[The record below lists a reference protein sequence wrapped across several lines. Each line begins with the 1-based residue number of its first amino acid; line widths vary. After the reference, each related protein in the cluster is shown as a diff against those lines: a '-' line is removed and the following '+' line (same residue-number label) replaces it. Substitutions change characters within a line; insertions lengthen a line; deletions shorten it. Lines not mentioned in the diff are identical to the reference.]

1 MFKACNNCNKQFT
14 SIKTCRRHLEKRIC
28 FKKVEKKWQKLK
40 NNMRICERCGIVLS
54 SQYSLD
60 KHLTKQVQCIQK
72 DLKHS
77 LLDLQNEYL
86 SDEKIGRKKF
96 ILKAE
101 VLCEKLGININQNTL
116 NINLDEKPNIY
127 IINDDIEGLT
137 NEELII
143 KLKEQTNCL
152 NKVSVWIDT
161 AWKLL
166 VEVSPEKIIFNNPD
180 NQDNKDNFSEI
191 VESNSETELNKKELI
206 LSKLNVKKSDIG
218 DLINSV
224 DIEHIVSIE
233 KQEKEKKEWESIR
246 NEKIKLNPLENILIG
261 FWNTDNY
268 ILKPVHHYSD
278 CYSRQ
283 LMVRNMKSA
292 KMLSSIICPYFYPK
306 YLSSLQTRVYID
318 INKKKKMWF
327 RDDNDMWHSVDFA
340 VGIKNMIFH
349 AVGAFTDLI
358 RREKE
363 ILPEDYACLWES
375 ELLTLENNKSENYKI
390 IVKNLIDRI
399 TKLSIH
405 PEKEEIRLAEEY
417 LKNDDYKIDIL
428 TELSEEYNF
437 SDLTI
442 SNQEK
447 ILYKRTIYNV
457 RYENKIKIAKGYHLK
472 VNEFYKTYR

>member
-1 MFKACNNCNKQFT
+1 MFKACKNCDKQFT

-60 KHLTKQVQCIQK
+60 KHLTKQVQCIKK

-77 LLDLQNEYL
+77 LLDLQNEYS
-86 SDEKIGRKKF
+86 SDEKVGRKKF

-116 NINLDEKPNIY
+116 NINLDERPNIY
-127 IINDDIEGLT
+127 IVNDDIEGLT

-143 KLKEQTNCL
+143 KLKEQTDCL
-152 NKVSVWIDT
+152 NKVSLWIDA

-180 NQDNKDNFSEI
+180 NQDNISEI
-191 VESNSETELNKKELI
+191 VEYDSDKKLI
-206 LSKLNVKKSDIG
+206 LSKLCVKKTDIEG
-218 DLINSV
+218 LINSD
-224 DIEHIVSIE
+224 DIEHTVSIE
-233 KQEKEKKEWESIR
+233 KQEKEKKEWESIL
-246 NEKIKLNPLENILIG
+246 NEKVKLNPLENVLIG

-268 ILKPVHHYSD
+268 MLKPVRHYAD
-278 CYSRQ
+278 CYLRP

-306 YLSSLQTRVYID
+306 YVSSLQTRVYID
-318 INKKKKMWF
+318 VNKKKKMWF
-327 RDDNDMWHSVDFA
+327 RDDDDIWHSVDFA

-349 AVGAFTDLI
+349 AVGAFSDLI

-363 ILPEDYACLWES
+363 ILPEDYAGLWES

-390 IVKNLIDRI
+390 VVKNLIDRI

-428 TELSEEYNF
+428 TELSDEYNF
-437 SDLTI
+437 SDLTV

-457 RYENKIKIAKGYHLK
+457 RYENKMKTAKEYHLK
-472 VNEFYKTYR
+472 VNEIYKTYR